1 MVVCKYYRQGNC
13 RFGQYCQFEHIN
25 TFGSNTK
32 TDSYNEDEYTAVLV
46 AKEVLSAE
54 RGGQWML
61 SCFAPLKERPCIP
74 GMEDVSP
81 EEVRWEM
88 YQAQKTGMV
97 EQAKLHY
104 QQLCRD
110 MKAKREALKNP
121 TRETLTKLKEILG
134 TGNKNTRNDNTSG
147 KSSNFAFATP
157 HLGLPSSTP
166 STNVFH
172 PFSGSFTSSNNTS
185 IFGRSTTTSNPVFG
199 STPTFGN
206 NLGTFG
212 GGTNTSS
219 VFGGTT
225 NTSTFNTGQN
235 TQNFGSTNTIFGGG
249 GTSQPVFGKP
259 SIFGTNNQTNN
270 VFARPQTSQT
280 PTSVF
285 NSGPTSSPSL
295 FSGTSTQSNTSIF
308 GGAKTTT
315 ANPFS
320 GSSNLQTTNS
330 MFGTTPSAGTFNSG
344 MFSQAETTP
353 AFGAGPVF
361 GGTTAF
367 GNATNSIF
375 GEKPTFASSAGIF
388 SGSNTTTSSFSST
401 QPTNAFGVTT
411 STPSVNIFGN
421 TQSTTP
427 AMSTSNAPPFG
438 TTPSTTAGPFSTAT
452 SQFETTSTTSLPKL
466 TFGTGGTVSETFGT
480 TVTPTST
487 PFGTTNT
494 NVGFGTTNTT
504 ATPFTPSTFGG
515 DTKSSPFSTTSVTTT
530 TTVAMSRIP
539 SQLQAI
545 SSFSTLGQSQTSN
558 TAPTSTNRPF
568 GESPFGVTQT
578 TVFNE
583 TIYSTDDQLT
593 DDEKSMYLAEKFT
606 FGKIPLKPPTAHI
619 R

>member
-185 IFGRSTTTSNPVFG
+185 IFGRSTTTSNPVF
-199 STPTFGN
+199 
-206 NLGTFG
+206 
-212 GGTNTSS
+212 
-219 VFGGTT
+219 
-225 NTSTFNTGQN
+225 GQN